1 MILSLPSSDW
11 YTQYWEQLFSCKLS
25 PSSETSSS
33 SLLGSS
39 DSDYDPENT
48 SIPVCSDKNEIHESI
63 GYRQETKVQF
73 VVDAVYAF
81 AQALHSAWLDLCR
94 GKKRVCKELK
104 ELDGGHFYK
113 HYLLKVNFTGKLI
126 LLDHFCIPLHLWQV
140 SLVCRSVPV
149 NTHNIGKIY
158 FVQLSKSN

>member
-1 MILSLPSSDW
+1 MILFFFFVSSSFSSSLLIPSHPLIHWILIHS
-11 YTQYWEQLFSCKLS
+11 QYWEQLFSCKLS
-25 PSSETSSS
+25 PSSETSISS
-33 SLLGSS
+33 SLLLAS

-48 SIPVCSDKNEIHESI
+48 SIPACSPQNKIHESI

-113 HYLLKVNFTGKLI
+113 HYLLKVNFTG
-126 LLDHFCIPLHLWQV
+126 
-140 SLVCRSVPV
+140 
-149 NTHNIGKIY
+149 
-158 FVQLSKSN
+158 